1 MATSS
6 KEVTT
11 QVSGSNIRIQ
21 AGQDVITKGTQ
32 IVAEGAL
39 QAQAGRDIQIG
50 TANASGSAR
59 HQGLRSSSDILGAKT
74 VRTNDANSIIGAA
87 VRQIRIPL
95 CL

>member
-1 MATSS
+1 VATSS

-11 QVSGSNIRIQ
+11 QVSGGNIRIQ

-50 TANASGSAR
+50 TANASG
-59 HQGLRSSSDILGAKT
+59 
-74 VRTNDANSIIGAA
+74 
-87 VRQIRIPL
+87 
-95 CL
+95 